1 MEEVASPGEVERDAG
16 RTAGLDRLV
25 VTNGTTRLDDRS
37 DMGVDEHL
45 GAVGEREKRVGSGN
59 RSGGTISG
67 PLHSELA
74 GVNPVHLPH
83 ADTH

>member
-16 RTAGLDRLV
+16 RTAGLDCLV

-37 DMGVDEHL
+37 DMGVNEHL
-45 GAVGEREKRVGSGN
+45 GTVGKWEKSVGSGD

-67 PLHSELA
+67 PLHGEPA
-74 GVNPVHLPH
+74 GVDPVHLPH
-83 ADTH
+83 TDTH